1 MKFQRKQ
8 SRNFPGS
15 PVVKT
20 CIPNA
25 EGTGFISGWGTK
37 IRTAQ
42 TKKGN
47 KAMCL
52 TH

>member
-8 SRNFPGS
+8 SRNFPGG

-37 IRTAQ
+37 VPHSTDR
-42 TKKGN
+42 KK
-47 KAMCL
+47 KEIKQWI
-52 TH
+52 